1 MGVCVCGCG
10 GEKVLAFPVFS
21 VVGDETLTKD
31 KAPKSPHISVRL
43 VDNGVMKMEIF
54 GGLQKGIS
62 GTTIINWS
70 VCENLYLCVCVYVC
84 EVGLVG
90 VRRHLSS
97 LSFSFSL

>member
-1 MGVCVCGCG
+1 MRERGVWGRKSLKKERKKDEWVCGCG

-54 GGLQKGIS
+54 GGLQKGIC
-62 GTTIINWS
+62 GTAIINWP
-70 VCENLYLCVCVYVC
+70 VCEICLCACVCM
-84 EVGLVG
+84 
-90 VRRHLSS
+90 
-97 LSFSFSL
+97 

>member
-1 MGVCVCGCG
+1 MGVCGCG

-54 GGLQKGIS
+54 GGLQKGIC

-70 VCENLYLCVCVYVC
+70 VCEFCFCACVCMCMC

-90 VRRHLSS
+90 V
-97 LSFSFSL
+97 